1 MLKCLTI
8 STVNEPFG
16 SSNGEA
22 DLTFAGTE
30 ASLSTNGEMGVD
42 RRFSEFIG
50 NDLMASATSYLKGYM
65 LTSLS
70 DISGT
75 SSVAIDNKIEQ
86 AMDLVKS
93 HLMFAVRE
101 EVEVLKEQIKELVE
115 KNSQLEYE
123 NSILRA
129 DATPETLAKLQT
141 IGQP

>member
-1 MLKCLTI
+1 LILEIWKRKKVEDKLLGSSKLWTYCEGKNNMLKCLTI

-70 DISGT
+70 DI
-75 SSVAIDNKIEQ
+75 
-86 AMDLVKS
+86 
-93 HLMFAVRE
+93 R
-101 EVEVLKEQIKELVE
+101 
-115 KNSQLEYE
+115 
-123 NSILRA
+123 
-129 DATPETLAKLQT
+129 
-141 IGQP
+141 